1 MRNVNAGNIS
11 RRSARPGSRTFR
23 TGLIGMLLTAM
34 VVASA
39 QFYDKV
45 PLLGAHR
52 TYAGMFGD
60 TGGLKVGDDVAV
72 AGVKVGQVEK
82 IAIDGPAVKITFHAD
97 GVKVRERSRLS
108 IKTRTVLGTKYLDVQ
123 SRGSRILGADEV
135 VPLDRTDTPYLLTDA
150 LGDLTLTSKN
160 LEKKDLASAIDVLSD
175 TLDKTAPNLG
185 TALDGV
191 SRFSGTI
198 ASRDELI
205 RGLLDNAESVTSVLS
220 DRSTQINRMLLDG
233 GALFSALAARR
244 DDVDT
249 LLTGITAV
257 TRQISALIDENDAQL
272 GPALTELNRV
282 AELLDKHR
290 KDLQASLK
298 PLQQYATS
306 LGESVASGPFFNAYV
321 MNLLP
326 GQFLQPFIDAAF
338 KEKGIDISKL
348 GKTTYPVTCGANTP
362 AGTRKRGGTE
372 IATDAGCPT
381 GQRRTGGG

>member
-1 MRNVNAGNIS
+1 M
-11 RRSARPGSRTFR
+11 
-23 TGLIGMLLTAM
+23 
-34 VVASA
+34 
-39 QFYDKV
+39 
-45 PLLGAHR
+45 
-52 TYAGMFGD
+52 
-60 TGGLKVGDDVAV
+60 
-72 AGVKVGQVEK
+72 
-82 IAIDGPAVKITFHAD
+82 
-97 GVKVRERSRLS
+97 
-108 IKTRTVLGTKYLDVQ
+108 
-123 SRGSRILGADEV
+123 

-160 LEKKDLASAIDVLSD
+160 LRRRISPRRSTSSATPSTRPRPTWGPPSTGCPVL
-175 TLDKTAPNLG
+175 
-185 TALDGV
+185 
-191 SRFSGTI
+191 GTI

-326 GQFLQPFIDAAF
+326 GN
-338 KEKGIDISKL
+338 S
-348 GKTTYPVTCGANTP
+348 CSRSSTP
-362 AGTRKRGGTE
+362 PSRKRASTS
-372 IATDAGCPT
+372 ANWARPPT
-381 GQRRTGGG
+381 R